1 MANSDPIVRA
11 ASLSDGNRTEAD
23 AVAEIAQAACKPLA
37 VEPGKI
43 YWAQNGRGEMETL
56 DLTGDAY
63 RSEIGL
69 PPLRTTGTF
78 HFHQLDGF
86 IDYINNHYHTEDRA
100 EIWAN
105 CSKSTITAVLDGH
118 MRISRDE
125 WVKSSEDLGQAPGWG
140 AHRAILEF
148 QLTLAWQEWTAF
160 AAKPHP
166 QDEFANFLEDH
177 LADVVEPDAAD
188 LLEIASSLS
197 VTSGV
202 HFKQATRLA
211 SGEVSFQYTEE
222 HTASGGRQNQLKIP
236 TAVTL
241 ALTPFEGGAAFR
253 VPARFRYSLRDQ
265 RLSLRLILDRPDQI
279 LRTSMDDACSE
290 VAAATGLNVYHGIPA
305 GPL

>member
-1 MANSDPIVRA
+1 MANSDSTVPAV
-11 ASLSDGNRTEAD
+11 SLSDGNRTEAD
-23 AVAEIAQAACKPLA
+23 AVAEIAQAACKPFA

-69 PPLRTTGTF
+69 PPLRTRGTF
-78 HFHQLDGF
+78 HFHQLNGF
-86 IDYINNHYHTEDRA
+86 IDYLNNHYHADDRA

-105 CSKSTITAVLDGH
+105 CGKSTITAVLDGH
-118 MRISRDE
+118 MRIFPNE
-125 WVKSSEDLGQAPGWG
+125 SSEGLEQAPGWG

-148 QLTLAWQEWTAF
+148 KLTSAWQEWTAF

-202 HFKQATRLA
+202 QFKQATRLA
-211 SGEVSFQYTEE
+211 TGEVSFQYTEE
-222 HTASGGRQNQLKIP
+222 HTATGGRQNQLKIP

-265 RLSLRLILDRPDQI
+265 KLSLRLILDRPDQI
-279 LRTSMDDACSE
+279 LRTSMDDACSKI
-290 VAAATGLNVYHGIPA
+290 AAATNLNVYHGIPA

>member
-11 ASLSDGNRTEAD
+11 DSSDVIRTEAD
-23 AVAEIAQAACKPLA
+23 AVAEIAQAACKPLQ

-56 DLTGDAY
+56 ELTGDAY

-69 PPLRTTGTF
+69 PPLRNRGTF

-86 IDYINNHYHTEDRA
+86 IDYINNHYHAEDRA

-105 CSKSTITAVLDGH
+105 CGMSTITAVLDGH
-118 MRISRDE
+118 MRISRQESPNGDE
-125 WVKSSEDLGQAPGWG
+125 QAPGWG

-148 QLTLAWQEWTAF
+148 QLTKAWQEWTAF
-160 AAKPHP
+160 AEISHP
-166 QDEFANFLEDH
+166 QADFADFLEDH
-177 LADVVEPDAAD
+177 LSDVLQPDAAD

-211 SGEVSFQYTEE
+211 TGEVSFQYTEE
-222 HTASGGRQNQLKIP
+222 HTATGGRQNQLKIP

-265 RLSLRLILDRPDQI
+265 KLSLRLILDRPDQI
-279 LRTSMDDACSE
+279 LRSSIDDACKE
-290 VAAATGLNVYHGIPA
+290 IAAATDLNVYHGIPA
-305 GPL
+305 DPL

>member
-1 MANSDPIVRA
+1 MADSNPIVRA
-11 ASLSDGNRTEAD
+11 VSSSDIIRTEAD
-23 AVAEIAQAACKPLA
+23 AVAEIAQAACQPLE

-63 RSEIGL
+63 RYEIGL
-69 PPLRTTGTF
+69 PPLRARGTF
-78 HFHQLDGF
+78 KFHQLGGF
-86 IDYINNHYHTEDRA
+86 IDYINNHNHAEDRA
-100 EIWAN
+100 EIWAD
-105 CSKSTITAVLDGH
+105 CGKSTITAVLDGH
-118 MRISRDE
+118 KRIC
-125 WVKSSEDLGQAPGWG
+125 SSESAEGFEQAPGWG

-202 HFKQATRLA
+202 QFKQAIRLA
-211 SGEVSFQYTEE
+211 NGEVSFQYTEE
-222 HTASGGRQNQLKIP
+222 HNATGGRQNQLKIP
-236 TAVTL
+236 TSVTL
-241 ALTPFEGGAAFR
+241 ALTPFEGGAAFK
-253 VPARFRYSLRDQ
+253 VPARFRYSLREGK
-265 RLSLRLILDRPDQI
+265 LSMRLILDRPDQI
-279 LRTSMDDACSE
+279 LRSSIDDVCRE
-290 VAAATGLNVYHGIPA
+290 IAAATNLIVYHGIPA

>member
-11 ASLSDGNRTEAD
+11 DSSDVIRTEAD
-23 AVAEIAQAACKPLA
+23 AVAEIAQAACKPLQ

-56 DLTGDAY
+56 DLTGDPY
-63 RSEIGL
+63 RSETGL
-69 PPLRTTGTF
+69 PPLRTRGTF

-86 IDYINNHYHTEDRA
+86 IDYINNHYHAEDRA

-105 CSKSTITAVLDGH
+105 CGKSTITAVLDGH

-125 WVKSSEDLGQAPGWG
+125 WEKSSEDLGQAPGWG

-148 QLTLAWQEWTAF
+148 QLTSAWQEWTAF
-160 AAKPHP
+160 AGKSHP
-166 QDEFANFLEDH
+166 QADFADFLEDH
-177 LADVVEPDAAD
+177 LSDVVEPDAAD

-211 SGEVSFQYTEE
+211 TGEVSFQYTEE

-241 ALTPFEGGAAFR
+241 ALTPFEGGAAFK

-290 VAAATGLNVYHGIPA
+290 IAAATDLNVYHGIPA